1 MSILDPNTIGVCLTP
16 AQWKLIKCRRAQR
29 EWRERNPEHA
39 RAILLNN
46 AKKWLAKDRNRFVAA
61 ARSRECMCRI
71 RAKRKA
77 LYGKT
82 YLCA

>member
-29 EWRERNPEHA
+29 EWRERNLEYA
-39 RAILLNN
+39 RTIVN
-46 AKKWLAKDRNRFVAA
+46 ACSKKWREKNRDVAN
-61 ARSRECMCRI
+61 ARTRECMRRL